1 MTALNISV
9 RNLRELADLLNTV
22 VGEAKFKFDKAGML
36 VRVVDPAHVAM
47 INAEVPREAFVE
59 YQIDSDEEIALDLEK
74 LKNVLKLAGSNDNV
88 FVRKTNDKL
97 KFELGTVSKSITLLD
112 NSIVTVPKIPQISS
126 ESFLVISRGDFERGL
141 KAAEDVSDAIKFT
154 LSPEEFTAK
163 SASDSEDSEMTIP
176 KDMLKEIKCSG
187 MIKSLYPLEY
197 LLKFVKSIPSSET
210 LKLSFKDDYPLTIEF
225 NFGGAGLMKGLFLLA
240 PRTE

>member
-1 MTALNISV
+1 
-9 RNLRELADLLNTV
+9 
-22 VGEAKFKFDKAGML
+22 
-36 VRVVDPAHVAM
+36 M

-154 LSPEEFTAK
+154 LSPEEFTAR

-187 MIKSLYPLEY
+187 TIKSLYPLEY

-225 NFGGAGLMKGLFLLA
+225 NFGGSGLMKGLFLLA

>member
-1 MTALNISV
+1 
-9 RNLRELADLLNTV
+9 
-22 VGEAKFKFDKAGML
+22 
-36 VRVVDPAHVAM
+36 
-47 INAEVPREAFVE
+47 
-59 YQIDSDEEIALDLEK
+59 
-74 LKNVLKLAGSNDNV
+74 
-88 FVRKTNDKL
+88 
-97 KFELGTVSKSITLLD
+97 
-112 NSIVTVPKIPQISS
+112 
-126 ESFLVISRGDFERGL
+126 L

>member
-1 MTALNISV
+1 
-9 RNLRELADLLNTV
+9 
-22 VGEAKFKFDKAGML
+22 ML

-126 ESFLVISRGDFERGL
+126 ESFLVIGRGDFERGL

-154 LSPEEFTAK
+154 LSPEEFTAR

-187 MIKSLYPLEY
+187 TIKSLYPLEY

-225 NFGGAGLMKGLFLLA
+225 NFGGSGLMKGLFLLA